1 VKKIGIS
8 IIVGALFILLTTVYV
23 QAQKGEILVSDYLGF
38 IEQIMKEK
46 QVEAVVNMSEQR
58 QQSADAGE
66 NQLREFYLDKLFE
79 TKGNVEQHK
88 KGYLIQ
94 LEETKEALKE
104 KDLKE
109 FEQQKANE
117 LRNEM
122 EQDVEE
128 YLEKLLSEK

>member
-1 VKKIGIS
+1 M
-8 IIVGALFILLTTVYV
+8 IVGVLFILLTTVYV
-23 QAQKGEILVSDYLGF
+23 QAQKGEILVRDYLGF
-38 IEQIMKEK
+38 IEQIMKDK
-46 QVEAVVNMSEQR
+46 QAEAVVNISEQR
-58 QQSADAGE
+58 HQSADAGK

-88 KGYLIQ
+88 EDYLIQ
-94 LEETKEALKE
+94 LEETKKTLKE

-117 LRNEM
+117 LRNET

-128 YLEKLLSEK
+128 YFEELLSEK